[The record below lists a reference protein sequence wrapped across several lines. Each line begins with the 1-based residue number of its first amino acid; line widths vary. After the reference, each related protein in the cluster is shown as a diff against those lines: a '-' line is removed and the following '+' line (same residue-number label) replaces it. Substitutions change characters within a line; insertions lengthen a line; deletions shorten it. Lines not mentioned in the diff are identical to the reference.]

1 MPVIDTFIAAGLD
14 MSVVGTFVV
23 VISFNVT
30 AVNTLDSL
38 NDIVLVDFVCVTSVG
53 GSADVVAFVL
63 LCVLLRSY
71 SFNAYFLLPLT
82 A

>member
-1 MPVIDTFIAAGLD
+1 
-14 MSVVGTFVV
+14 MSVVGTFVVV

-30 AVNTLDSL
+30 AVNTLVNNSL
-38 NDIVLVDFVCVTSVG
+38 NDIILVDFVCVTSVG
-53 GSADVVAFVL
+53 GGADVVAFVL
-63 LCVLLRSY
+63 LCVLLKSY